1 MDEDEDSHTP
11 GAFSAKHQNHAQ
23 NHNLRQRF
31 KLEPHKS
38 SPTGPV
44 SSGQSATARMQP
56 KSNGK
61 QQNLKP
67 PGWCTFC
74 HATSHNTN
82 DCFRLKASI
91 LDQLVADIKVVR
103 LSLMHADIISTDLDD
118 DLTSLRTKAQLFEQ
132 LVRDKQIAVTEN
144 DGAMHVEVI
153 SELPVESSKNHTPVH
168 NETTKAVQ
176 QLVDIDGATFQS
188 DQFATYSCSEESAH
202 LASNAHEYQADVGQN
217 STESRIHDSFR
228 VKSTTATTS
237 TKCSQD
243 NESDSDEGYAT
254 LNPPGWEPKS
264 PDFHH
269 GYKPTNPVSGKSKGC
284 ITISWTHFLI
294 VAVCLGLGVFAWIG
308 SSFLYGGISEK
319 QAHSYFASPVG
330 TKFNDFLQYIHIVD
344 SGATITMLNYRE
356 AFFKYKAVNE
366 LVQVAK
372 SGSTMHATGRGIAR
386 LHTFSDTGDPICLD
400 VEALYVPE
408 LDKNLVSSSWLYKN
422 GYEVLFRQ
430 SEIPAIRTPLG
441 QSIPMTLIKGLWYIP
456 SVDTTTNIPVRP
468 RDDLELWHHSM
479 GCCPL
484 NVLVKTSHA
493 VQGMESIQSRSVP
506 IGFDCSTCNE
516 SKAHRSPTRAANFQR
531 ASQPLEMVY
540 MDGFGPIS
548 TAAIGNQ
555 ATYGVIFDDC
565 YSGANFTY
573 LMRSKDQIYPVLIF
587 ECSTSSTISIAML
600 ASR

>member
-1 MDEDEDSHTP
+1 MTLSNLISEGRAESFKQKQEAERKTQQRLQPVLKMPRAHLAHYDEEYGASISFFSVDEDEDSHTP

-91 LDQLVADIKVVR
+91 LDQLVADNKVVR
-103 LSLMHADIISTDLDD
+103 LSLMHVDIISTDLDD
-118 DLTSLRTKAQLFEQ
+118 DLTSFQTKARLFEQ

-144 DGAMHVEVI
+144 DGAMHMEVI
-153 SELPVESSKNHTPVH
+153 SGPPVESSKNHTQVH

-176 QLVDIDGATFQS
+176 QLVDIDGAAFQS

-202 LASNAHEYQADVGQN
+202 LASNAHEYQADVGEN

-356 AFFKYKAVNE
+356 AFFKYKAVNDWC
-366 LVQVAK
+366 K
-372 SGSTMHATGRGIAR
+372 
-386 LHTFSDTGDPICLD
+386 
-400 VEALYVPE
+400 
-408 LDKNLVSSSWLYKN
+408 W
-422 GYEVLFRQ
+422 Q
-430 SEIPAIRTPLG
+430 SLG
-441 QSIPMTLIKGLWYIP
+441 QLCML
-456 SVDTTTNIPVRP
+456 
-468 RDDLELWHHSM
+468 
-479 GCCPL
+479 
-484 NVLVKTSHA
+484 
-493 VQGMESIQSRSVP
+493 QGV
-506 IGFDCSTCNE
+506 
-516 SKAHRSPTRAANFQR
+516 
-531 ASQPLEMVY
+531 V
-540 MDGFGPIS
+540 
-548 TAAIGNQ
+548 
-555 ATYGVIFDDC
+555 
-565 YSGANFTY
+565 
-573 LMRSKDQIYPVLIF
+573 
-587 ECSTSSTISIAML
+587 
-600 ASR
+600 